1 MRITSPRS
9 IVFGKRK
16 CAFYPYTALL
26 RLPTLMFLSQFL
38 QGDRQNP
45 QAAKAVQR
53 LRTPTLESWFTALTT
68 LAKQLFPLVPGQ
80 AVAFTPWDQGG
91 PFAPGLVA
99 ASRFEMG
106 RAHPSTA
113 VVAGTDP
120 SIGHDHSPSRRA
132 PDAGA
137 AGPVRL

>member
-99 ASRFEMG
+99 AFQIRNGEGSSIDSRCRWEG
-106 RAHPSTA
+106 PILRA
-113 VVAGTDP
+113 
-120 SIGHDHSPSRRA
+120 
-132 PDAGA
+132 
-137 AGPVRL
+137 